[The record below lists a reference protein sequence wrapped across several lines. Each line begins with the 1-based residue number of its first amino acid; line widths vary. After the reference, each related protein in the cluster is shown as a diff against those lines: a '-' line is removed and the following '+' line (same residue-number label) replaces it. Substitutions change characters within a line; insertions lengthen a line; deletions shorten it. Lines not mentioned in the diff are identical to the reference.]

1 MNKNKDNTEKKE
13 ENINEILKD
22 LIKNME
28 NFTGED
34 EI

>member
-1 MNKNKDNTEKKE
+1 MNDKKDNIDKKD
-13 ENINEILKD
+13 ENINEISKD